1 MITDGEYLRRRAQEE
16 REAGMRAQHPSARRS
31 HMQLA
36 DAYDVQARN
45 LAAEERRSA
54 IRVVRSA

>member
-1 MITDGEYLRRRAQEE
+1 MTSEDEYFRRRAQEE
-16 REAGMRAQHPSARRS
+16 REAGMKARHPNARRS

-45 LAAEERRSA
+45 VAAEERRSA
-54 IRVVRSA
+54 MRVVRSA